1 MSRSHYRQ
9 ELPDAAASERLQK
22 LLEILPSFALLAG
35 LRLDLFVLLES
46 GPATAAE
53 LARRLGA
60 DQRRLS
66 QLLYALAAIEVLA
79 IEKPASSGTQAEG
92 EFRFRNSVEGSR
104 FLVPG
109 KPEYL
114 AGHQELLAMLWDA
127 ALKTAD
133 SIRAGRPLAEK
144 DFSAMSAEEL
154 STFLGGLHSNALQR
168 GRELAGND
176 WLGGCRRVADIGSG
190 SGGILIGLAEELP
203 GLRST
208 AVELPRVAEVTR
220 GFVSQSSVANRI
232 EIVGAD
238 LTAGQVVLPGPDRSR
253 LEPGSFDAV
262 LMVSFLQVLSPEQA
276 GRVVARAA
284 CLLRP
289 GGALYVIGAGILDE
303 GRTTPARGALFN
315 LAFLN
320 IYEEG
325 RSYTAGEH
333 RDWLLQAGLAA
344 FEARELDDGTSVIRA
359 LKP

>member
-1 MSRSHYRQ
+1 MPRSPRQ
-9 ELPDAAASERLQK
+9 ELPDAAGSERLQR

-35 LRLDLFVLLES
+35 LRLDLFALLEN

-53 LARRLGA
+53 LAERLDA
-60 DQRRLS
+60 DQRRLN
-66 QLLYALAAIEVLA
+66 QLLYALAAIELLA
-79 IEKPASSGTQAEG
+79 VEKTAAPGTIEGGPRFCNSAEASS
-92 EFRFRNSVEGSR
+92 

-114 AGHQELLAMLWDA
+114 AGHQELLAMLWEA
-127 ALKTAD
+127 ALKTSD
-133 SIRAGRPLAEK
+133 SIRAGRPLAVK
-144 DFSAMSAEEL
+144 DFAAMSREEL
-154 STFLGGLHSNALQR
+154 SGFLGGLHSNALHR
-168 GRELAGND
+168 GRELAGSA
-176 WLGGCRRVADIGSG
+176 WLAGCRRVADIGSG
-190 SGGILIGLAEELP
+190 SGGVLIGLAEALR
-203 GLRST
+203 GLRAT

-220 GFVSQSSVANRI
+220 RFVSQSSVADRI
-232 EIVGAD
+232 DIVGAD
-238 LTAGQVVLPGPDRSR
+238 LTADQVVLPEPDRSR

-262 LMVSFLQVLSPEQA
+262 LMVSFLQVLGPEQA

-284 CLLRP
+284 GLLCP
-289 GGALYVIGAGILDE
+289 GGALYIIGAGILDE
-303 GRTTPARGALFN
+303 GRTTPAKGALFN

-333 RDWLLQAGLAA
+333 RDWLLQAGLTA